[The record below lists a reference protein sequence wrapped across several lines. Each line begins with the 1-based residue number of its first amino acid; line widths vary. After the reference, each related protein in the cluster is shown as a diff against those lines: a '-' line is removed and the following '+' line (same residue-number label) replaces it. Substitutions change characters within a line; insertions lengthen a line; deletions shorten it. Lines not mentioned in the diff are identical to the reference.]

1 MRQEDAGGGCFV
13 EARLSDGGVPSGS
26 AGASDNGRE
35 FSGHMHVAAELD
47 CDDHFARPCRSCDRG
62 TNENGNGLLWQCF
75 PKAMPL
81 HEVTP
86 ERVQDAVDRLD
97 DRTRKCLG
105 YQTPREA
112 FWDAMI
118 S

>member
-1 MRQEDAGGGCFV
+1 MLARSIKRKTKDETTDALLCILLPLP
-13 EARLSDGGVPSGS
+13 EW
-26 AGASDNGRE
+26 
-35 FSGHMHVAAELD
+35 MHTVTYD
-47 CDDHFARPCRSCDRG
+47 
-62 TNENGNGLLWQCF
+62 NGLLRQYF

-86 ERVQDAVDRLD
+86 EQVQDVADRLN
-97 DRTRKCLG
+97 DRQRKCLG

-118 S
+118 

>member
-1 MRQEDAGGGCFV
+1 MRTITY
-13 EARLSDGGVPSGS
+13 
-26 AGASDNGRE
+26 DNGRE

-47 CDDHFARPCRSCDRG
+47 CDGCFARPYRSCDRG
-62 TNENGNGLLWQCF
+62 TNENGNGLLRRYF

-86 ERVQDAVDRLD
+86 EQVQDVVDRLN
-97 DRTRKCLG
+97 DRPRKCLG
-105 YQTPREA
+105 DQTPREA

-118 S
+118 